1 MKHVIVGT
9 AGHID
14 HGKTTLIKALTGRNT
29 DRLKEEQER
38 GISIDLGFTYFDLPR
53 GKRVGIIDVP
63 GHEKFIKNMLAGVAG
78 IDIVMLVIAADEGVM
93 PQTVEHLAI
102 LDLIGVDKGF
112 VVLTKTDLVDEE
124 WIEMVKEDIREK
136 LAGTF
141 LEGAPIVPVSST
153 KKTGIDEVIN
163 LIDKLSMEIEDR
175 QVDDMP
181 RLPID
186 RVFSVQGFGT
196 VVTGTLLSGLINVG
210 DEVEI
215 FPKNIIGRIR
225 SLQVHGVNT
234 ETAYAGQRVAIN
246 LAGVKKDD
254 IERGDVVAPVN
265 SMKATN
271 MLDVKVKAIDSI
283 DRIIENR
290 TRLRLYIGTKEVLT
304 RIVLLDREEL
314 NPGEEAYAQLRLEES
329 VVAKRGDR
337 FILRFYS
344 PMFTI
349 GGGEILE
356 PNPAKKKR
364 YDQKAIEELKIKEK
378 GDLKDVI
385 EKIILDNSKAFPT
398 IKEISKSTAM
408 LEEKVMMDVNNLK
421 EEGKVV
427 LFNLTKDLHVIH
439 MDYYNYIK
447 SMILNHLEQYHKR
460 FPLRIG
466 VLKEEIR
473 SKYLN
478 NAKPLVGEK
487 LIDLLIKEG
496 CIEQR
501 NESLC
506 LKGFEIK
513 YDERQKRIKE
523 DIIDIF
529 REASFSTPKKEELI
543 NKMAYVDE
551 KEVEEVFGSLINS
564 GEIIKLSED
573 IYLYKENIEKAIA
586 LLKEYLDENGF
597 VTVAQFRD
605 ILNTNRKTALALL
618 EYFDYL
624 KITKRDGDKR
634 TLATGK

>member
-38 GISIDLGFTYFDLPR
+38 GISIDLGLTYFDLPR